1 METLAQPGLLYTIAM
16 FLVVLGVLVFVHEW
30 GHYAAGRLFKVR
42 VETFSIGF
50 GRELF
55 GWTDKAGTRWKISA
69 LPLGGYVKFFG
80 DMNAASQPDPNASS
94 LSAEERAVAFPFKP
108 LWQRAIIVAAGPAIN
123 FLFAIVVFAGLFMI
137 VGQAYTPPVVG
148 TVIPDTPAAR
158 AGFLPGDTIL
168 EVQGKSID
176 RFEDIVS
183 VVTIHPG
190 TALPVVIERSGIDW
204 TLTVTPDRVEE
215 QDRFGNRYEKGRIG
229 LGVPQ
234 RVIVQRGPLEA
245 VWHAVDQTAHLTQM
259 MVKTL
264 VQIITGR
271 RPVTELGGPIKIAQ
285 FSGQSAA
292 MGLIAFVTFMAV
304 ISINLG
310 FVNLLPVPM
319 LDGGHLV
326 LYACEGLRGR
336 PVGPRAQEM
345 AFMAGFALVISL
357 MLFLTWN
364 DLRSVGFWDQLT
376 GLLG

>member
-1 METLAQPGLLYTIAM
+1 
-16 FLVVLGVLVFVHEW
+16 
-30 GHYAAGRLFKVR
+30 
-42 VETFSIGF
+42 
-50 GRELF
+50 
-55 GWTDKAGTRWKISA
+55 
-69 LPLGGYVKFFG
+69 
-80 DMNAASQPDPNASS
+80 
-94 LSAEERAVAFPFKP
+94 
-108 LWQRAIIVAAGPAIN
+108 
-123 FLFAIVVFAGLFMI
+123 
-137 VGQAYTPPVVG
+137 
-148 TVIPDTPAAR
+148 
-158 AGFLPGDTIL
+158 
-168 EVQGKSID
+168 
-176 RFEDIVS
+176 
-183 VVTIHPG
+183 
-190 TALPVVIERSGIDW
+190 
-204 TLTVTPDRVEE
+204 
-215 QDRFGNRYEKGRIG
+215 
-229 LGVPQ
+229 
-234 RVIVQRGPLEA
+234 
-245 VWHAVDQTAHLTQM
+245 M